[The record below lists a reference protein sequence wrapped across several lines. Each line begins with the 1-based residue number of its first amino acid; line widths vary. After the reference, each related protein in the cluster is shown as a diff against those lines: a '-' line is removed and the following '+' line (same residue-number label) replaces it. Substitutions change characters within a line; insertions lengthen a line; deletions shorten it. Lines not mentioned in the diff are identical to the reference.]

1 MEVDAVDNKEPQE
14 RERRR
19 HERDNH
25 RSTSASFNPNM
36 RSVFLL
42 LATRLS
48 VSSFGGPIGRWDYIL
63 MQRRQGPIIFANR
76 EQQSQK
82 LAAEAAQYHKT

>member
-1 MEVDAVDNKEPQE
+1 MIDAVDNKEPPE
-14 RERRR
+14 RIE
-19 HERDNH
+19 E
-25 RSTSASFNPNM
+25 TSVTIIAARQHPSIPTCEVSF
-36 RSVFLL
+36 

-76 EQQSQK
+76 EP
-82 LAAEAAQYHKT
+82 EASS